1 MWEVIQGPGKPKPQP
16 QGEKKKKRP
25 CWQSIGL

>member
-16 QGEKKKKRP
+16 QKQNKKN